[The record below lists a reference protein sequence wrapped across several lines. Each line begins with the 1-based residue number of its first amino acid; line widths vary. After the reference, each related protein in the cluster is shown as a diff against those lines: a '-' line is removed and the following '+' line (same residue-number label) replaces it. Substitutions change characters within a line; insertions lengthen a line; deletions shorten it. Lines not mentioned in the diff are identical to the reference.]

1 MKKVQCIILASIC
14 FVISCATAL
23 SYERLSDSNI
33 KDALSNFPKQED
45 HPNAAAIIL
54 LNYERMEMLNDGSIV
69 RKVISRFKIFNE
81 RGYYLAQ
88 KSIEYRDGYSNVN
101 ILFANT
107 IKPDGTIVPLKEE
120 DIIDAAPYSEYE
132 YYTDIKVKKFT
143 MPAIEPNC
151 IVEYAYEE
159 RIIKPII
166 PYDLYA
172 PFSIQDK
179 IPLKEDVLEII
190 LPKGRELHVA
200 YFKTDI
206 RPMIEEVNGK
216 TKYTFKNLD
225 KEEIIPEPD
234 MPSQLDKEVFPQ
246 FHCSTLGSWN
256 IISKWYSGLVKEQ
269 MQSDAELEN
278 FTKELIAGK
287 TTDEDKIRAIFYFI
301 AQKVR
306 YVAVALGPHTH
317 KPHLAYDVF
326 KKRYGDCKDKTTLLL
341 TMLKIA
347 GVKGLPALVPADP
360 DILDESSPTVS
371 VFNHVIAVVPKKDGT
386 YYWLDATNKV
396 AALDSIPFI
405 IPNNVLL
412 INEDGSYKFVKT
424 PAPDGDNE
432 HTDLAQ
438 VIHVNEN
445 GDADIEYTYTYHG
458 KWAEVERSDFQN
470 MSPEA
475 RKQRFEAEGI
485 ELHNLEILNLNEL
498 ELPLIIK
505 IRGLMRNK
513 INKNDD
519 NSMILSSVG
528 GIIDYDKLT
537 TAKSRRYP
545 IIFKDIGS
553 IKVKKYFHF
562 PKGYKI
568 KKMPDNFNR
577 QDPYNINH
585 VKYKYDGNIFSVEA
599 MTKDLKH
606 KIKPEEFDAFKIN
619 ALERQKYKKRV
630 SNIIFEKK

>member
-1 MKKVQCIILASIC
+1 MKKMQYIILASIC
-14 FVISCATAL
+14 FVISCATTL
-23 SYERLSDSNI
+23 PYKSLSDSNI

-45 HPNAAAIIL
+45 HPNAAAITL

-69 RKVISRFKIFNE
+69 KTFVSRYKIFNE
-81 RGYYLAQ
+81 RGYHLAQ
-88 KSIEYRDGYSNVN
+88 KSIEYRDGYSTVK

-107 IKPDGTIVPLKEE
+107 IKPNGTVVPLKEE
-120 DIIDAAPYSEYE
+120 DIIDSAPYSDYE
-132 YYTDIKVKKFT
+132 YYTDIKAKKFT

-172 PFSIQDK
+172 SFYIQIK
-179 IPLKEDVLEII
+179 IPLIEDVLEII
-190 LPKGRELHVA
+190 LPKDGELHVS

-206 RPMIEEVNGK
+206 RPIVQEVNGK

-225 KEEIIPEPD
+225 KKEIIPEPD
-234 MPSQLDKEVFPQ
+234 MPSELDKEVFPQ
-246 FHCSTLGSWN
+246 FHCSTLSSWN
-256 IISKWYSGLVKEQ
+256 IISKWYSGVVQGQ
-269 MQSDAELEN
+269 MQADAELEK

-287 TTDEDKIRAIFYFI
+287 TNDEDKIRAIFYFV

-306 YVAVALGPHTH
+306 YVAIALGPHTH
-317 KPHLAYDVF
+317 KPHLAHDVF

-347 GVKGLPALVPADP
+347 GIKGLPALVPTDP
-360 DILDESSPTVS
+360 NMLDESTPTLS

-396 AALDSIPFI
+396 AALDSVPFL

-412 INEDGSYKFVKT
+412 ISEDGSYKFVKT
-424 PAPDGDNE
+424 PALDGDKE
-432 HTDLAQ
+432 YTDLAQ

-458 KWAEVERSDFQN
+458 KWAEVERSDYQN
-470 MSPEA
+470 KSPEA

-513 INKNDD
+513 LNKIND
-519 NSMILSSVG
+519 NSMILSSAG

-537 TAKSRRYP
+537 TTKSRRYP
-545 IIFKDIGS
+545 IKFTDIGL

-562 PKGYKI
+562 PKGYRI
-568 KKMPDNFNR
+568 KKMPDNFYR
-577 QDPYNINH
+577 EDPYNINH
-585 VKYKYDGNIFSVEA
+585 VKYKFEGNIFSVEA

-606 KIKPEEFDAFKIN
+606 KIKPEEFDAFKIH
-619 ALERQKYKKRV
+619 ALERQKFKKRV